1 MKDVL
6 EKISKLLVK
15 SINNTDDKS
24 AIDCLEKLG
33 FKDPKCSITNLR
45 RIFSLKPFDD
55 EKRGKL
61 ISATTDSPNAD
72 LALNNME
79 RLFTA
84 LPDVT
89 IEAIVKGDANVKDLS
104 TICGASQFLAN
115 IILKSPSLLNWL
127 ILEDNILKSSSEEKK
142 RAALAMDLKGIES
155 MAELQKLLR
164 RFKHREYLRIGTRD
178 LTGRAST
185 EEVME
190 ELSDLASSCLQTSI
204 DGSEKILQE
213 EYGQPE
219 YDFSKGNDEHKGF
232 VILGMGKLGGRELNF
247 SSDIDLIFLYGSEKG
262 ETSGIN
268 ASGEQVKKIPL
279 HQYFVK
285 LGEMIVKAMNEV
297 TENGFVFRVDMNLR
311 PDGQSGELV
320 CSLRGAEIY
329 YESWGQTWER
339 SAMLKARPVA
349 GDIALGETFLH
360 NIRPFMYRKYLDFGA
375 IEAISTMKKK
385 IDAKIAR
392 DNQALTNLKLG
403 TGGIREIEFFI
414 QALQL
419 INAGKIESLREKN
432 SLKSLKKLEE
442 AGLLS
447 PEDNKQLSEAYI
459 FLRFIEHR
467 LQIFQERQT
476 HTLPNKP
483 EDLEKLA
490 LRAGYRE
497 NALESFLEDH
507 RKYTGN
513 VNRIYSTLFHEA
525 AEKLEEEKNPEF
537 IEILEGELPEDEIM
551 ERLSILGFR
560 DVSKAAKN
568 IYLLW
573 NGPPF
578 VHFTEAS
585 KILLRRI
592 APFIFKEITTSPEPD
607 MALCTLEKFISAVGA
622 RSSLYSLLAE
632 NHHIIKLLVGL
643 FGTSSFLSK
652 ILLSHPEILDAL
664 VAANVSSAVKTKEEM
679 SEELARLM
687 DACKDY
693 EEELDTLR
701 RFRNLEILRIGIN
714 DIYGELKI
722 EDVSLQI
729 ALLAEVS
736 LEYAYRK
743 ALDQVSQRY
752 GRPISRSDKNGKE
765 STFSIIGMG
774 KLGGREMSYS
784 SDLDI
789 IFVFSANGETSG
801 EYKDKKDLKV
811 TSNHEFFA
819 KVGQS
824 LISILSVPT
833 REGHAFKVDTR
844 LRPSGS
850 SGALVTSL
858 DNFREYHKKS
868 AQTWEKLALTRANVS
883 AGDDMLGRKVL
894 AAIEENLYQN
904 TLSDEEALEISRI
917 RNRMELELA
926 KEKEGIYNVKTGRG
940 GIVDIEFIA
949 QSLMLKH
956 GKDISE
962 IRTQNTGEA
971 LVRFKEAELLSED
984 EFKSLSDAYNFLK
997 YLETRLRIVNDQSVS
1012 VLDTTSPDF
1021 QVLARRAGSDTA
1033 TLTQDYRHHSEKV
1046 RTIYKRFLPEAA

>member
-1 MKDVL
+1 MEDMPQKNTTQL
-6 EKISKLLVK
+6 ISELDSKE
-15 SINNTDDKS
+15 DKN
-24 AIDCLEKLG
+24 AIECLEKLG
-33 FKDPKCSITNLR
+33 IKNPKCGITNLR
-45 RIFSLKPFDD
+45 RLFSLDVFNRKN
-55 EKRGKL
+55 KGRL
-61 ISATTDSPNAD
+61 ISDVINSPNAD
-72 LALNNME
+72 LALNNIE
-79 RLFTA
+79 RLLTA
-84 LPDVT
+84 LPDET
-89 IEAIVKGDANVKDLS
+89 LDAIVKKDANLKDLS
-104 TICGASQFLAN
+104 TICGGSQFITN
-115 IILKSPSLLNWL
+115 IMLKTPALLSWL
-127 ILEDNILKSSSEEKK
+127 MLEDNISKSSCEEEK
-142 RAALAMDLKGIES
+142 RADLAMGLNTVET
-155 MAELQKLLR
+155 MAELQRLLR
-164 RFKHREYLRIGTRD
+164 SFKQREYLRIGSRD
-178 LTGRAST
+178 LSGRAST

-190 ELSDLASSCLQTSI
+190 ELSDLASSCLQAAI
-204 DGSEKILQE
+204 DGSGNVLQR

-219 YDFSKGNDEHKGF
+219 YSFAEGSEEHKGF

-268 ASGEQVKKIPL
+268 DGGESVKKIHL

-297 TENGFVFRVDMNLR
+297 TEDGFVFRVDMNLR

-375 IEAISTMKKK
+375 IDAISTMKKK

-403 TGGIREIEFFI
+403 TGGIREVEFFI

-419 INAGKIESLREKN
+419 INAGKIESLRERN
-432 SLKSLKKLEE
+432 SLKSLLKLQE
-442 AGLLS
+442 AGLIS

-459 FLRFIEHR
+459 FLRLIEHR

-483 EDLEKLA
+483 EELEKLA
-490 LRAGYRE
+490 LRAGYRK

-525 AEKLEEEKNPEF
+525 AEKLEEEKNPEL
-537 IEILEGELPEDEIM
+537 IELLEGEMPEDEIM
-551 ERLSILGFR
+551 ERLSTLGFR
-560 DVSKAAKN
+560 DVARAAKN
-568 IYLLW
+568 LYLLW

-585 KILLRRI
+585 KLLLRRI

-607 MALCTLEKFISAVGA
+607 MALGTLEKFISAVGA

-632 NHHIIKLLVGL
+632 NHHIIRLLVGL

-652 ILLSHPEILDAL
+652 ILLGHPEILDAL
-664 VAANVSSAVKTKEEM
+664 VAANVSSALKTKEEM
-679 SEELARLM
+679 SEELAGLM
-687 DACKDY
+687 AACKDY

-743 ALDQVSQRY
+743 ALDHVSQRY
-752 GRPISRSDKNGKE
+752 GRPISGSDKKCKE
-765 STFSIIGMG
+765 ATFSIIGMG

-789 IFVFSANGETSG
+789 IFVYSNNGETSG
-801 EYKDKKDLKV
+801 EYKDKKGLKV

-819 KVGQS
+819 KVGQT

-858 DNFREYHKKS
+858 DNFRKYHEKS
-868 AQTWEKLALTRANVS
+868 AQTWEKLALTRASVS
-883 AGDDMLGRKVL
+883 AGDEMLGKKVL
-894 AAIEENLYQN
+894 ATIEESLYQN
-904 TLSDEEALEISRI
+904 ALTDEEAVDISRI
-917 RNRMELELA
+917 RKRMELELA

-956 GKDISE
+956 GKDISK

-971 LVRFKEAELLSED
+971 LLRFRAAELLSED
-984 EFKSLSDAYNFLK
+984 EFKSLFDAYNFLR

-1012 VLDTTSPDF
+1012 VLDTTSTDF
-1021 QVLARRAGSDTA
+1021 QVLARRVGSDT
-1033 TLTQDYRHHSEKV
+1033 TGLIQDYRRHTEKV